1 MKYNNTCN
9 VNCGA
14 AANAVPRFF
23 FFFLFG
29 ALSFIS
35 TSLTAGYMQISPLR
49 ANIDNTNKNAIFDVI
64 NPSKENL
71 SAQLQAVTWSQVNG
85 VDVYKPTNDIL
96 AVPVLF
102 KVPAGQKQTI
112 RTALMRPNLSNK
124 ESSYRL
130 ILTEIP
136 NPPAVNEDTP
146 EGALPI
152 NLTMRIQLNIPVF
165 VAPQNP
171 IESNLEFVSS
181 QNEASLKS
189 KLLFKNSGNEHIQ
202 VKETTFTD
210 INGNEETE
218 VHSVYFLPGSTMTIQ
233 PESNTLS
240 TIKKVSF
247 KTDIAGTLEYD
258 L

>member
-1 MKYNNTCN
+1 
-9 VNCGA
+9 
-14 AANAVPRFF
+14 
-23 FFFLFG
+23 
-29 ALSFIS
+29 
-35 TSLTAGYMQISPLR
+35 
-49 ANIDNTNKNAIFDVI
+49 
-64 NPSKENL
+64 
-71 SAQLQAVTWSQVNG
+71 
-85 VDVYKPTNDIL
+85 
-96 AVPVLF
+96 
-102 KVPAGQKQTI
+102 VPAGQKQTI